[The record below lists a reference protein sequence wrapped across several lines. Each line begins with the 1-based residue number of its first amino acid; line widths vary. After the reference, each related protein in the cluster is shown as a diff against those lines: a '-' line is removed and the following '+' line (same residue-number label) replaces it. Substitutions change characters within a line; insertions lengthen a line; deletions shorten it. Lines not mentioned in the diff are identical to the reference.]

1 MHLKKCN
8 GIILA
13 RVVMM
18 EERQEARSMKAPCA
32 GCSAENLPF
41 SSQVWVG
48 GATGPDTP
56 SGQISPEK
64 YKLLSFCL
72 NSASFSP

>member
-18 EERQEARSMKAPCA
+18 EERQEAQSMKAPCA
-32 GCSAENLPF
+32 GCQERPLKNRGRSGAASLIASAENIPF
-41 SSQVWVG
+41 SSQV
-48 GATGPDTP
+48 
-56 SGQISPEK
+56 
-64 YKLLSFCL
+64 
-72 NSASFSP
+72 